1 MNEEKRA
8 LTVNCALA
16 CLLEDKQGMLD
27 SYDMVKINCGAAIV
41 SKEINALLAAKSAVI
56 NSGDLR
62 VCDIKGEI
70 ILLDKTVI
78 DGSADLKGLF
88 VIAKDDLI
96 VRPDGVKAIAEAEGV
111 IALGTIYYPES
122 TSLSSLIKV
131 SGEKKP
137 YPDDAQVVLGDHKL
151 ESLLSSASAGAKAK
165 HIWVSGRITALEKK
179 AMEKAKEMG
188 LVFSSAKLFTYEGLN
203 ETFGALFNC
212 PDRTLVPDGHEV
224 TGKINAAELP
234 LYGNKVYV
242 EGNFLME
249 EKDIPVLSEVESII
263 VRGKACLPFSAV
275 KIFREKGKAEK
286 YFIFEGRF
294 VEINGSQQ
302 FSHSQLAALVEK
314 GEKLTLQ
321 VNGGLLFDDDVT
333 AEDVECIASLS
344 YNGSVLVSD
353 KVKAALA
360 SKVKSGN
367 GFMGDPAKME
377 ELTGHS
383 VKDLADNSKKEE
395 KGKTTFNMG
404 TYILA

>member
-1 MNEEKRA
+1 MNEEKRS
-8 LTVNCALA
+8 LTVNCGLA
-16 CLLEDKQGMLD
+16 CLLEDTQGMLD
-27 SYDMVKINCGAAIV
+27 GYDTVKINCGTAIV
-41 SKEINALLAAKSAVI
+41 SKEINAKLAAKSAVI

-70 ILLDKTVI
+70 IQLDKTVI
-78 DGSADLKGLF
+78 DGGADLSGLF
-88 VIAKDDLI
+88 VIARDDLI
-96 VRPDGVKAIAEAEGV
+96 IMPDGVKAVTEAEGV

-122 TSLSSLIKV
+122 ASLSSLIKV

-151 ESLLSSASAGAKAK
+151 ESLISSAKAK
-165 HIWVSGRITALEKK
+165 HVWVSGRITALDKK
-179 AMEKAKEMG
+179 AMEKAKEKG
-188 LVFSSAKLFTYEGLN
+188 LVFTSAELFTYEGLN
-203 ETFGALFNC
+203 DTYGSLFNC

-234 LYGNKVYV
+234 LYGKRIYV
-242 EGNFLME
+242 DGNFTME
-249 EKDIPVLSEVESII
+249 EKDIPALKELESII
-263 VRGKACLPFSAV
+263 VRGKASLPSQAV

-286 YFIFEGRF
+286 YFVFEGRL

-321 VNGGLLFDDDVT
+321 VNGGLIFDDDVT
-333 AEDVECIASLS
+333 AEDAECIASLS

-360 SKVKSGN
+360 SKVKTGN

-377 ELTGHS
+377 ELTGHG
-383 VKDLADNSKKEE
+383 VKDLAGNSKKEE
-395 KGKTTFNMG
+395 KGKTTLNMG
-404 TYILA
+404 TYILT

>member
-8 LTVNCALA
+8 LTVNCGLA

-27 SYDMVKINCGAAIV
+27 GYETVKINCGTAII
-41 SKEINALLAAKSAVI
+41 SREMNALLAAKSAVI

-70 ILLDKTVI
+70 IQLDKTVI
-78 DGSADLKGLF
+78 DGAADLKGLF

-122 TSLSSLIKV
+122 AKLSSLIKV

-151 ESLLSSASAGAKAK
+151 ESLISMAKAK
-165 HIWVSGRITALEKK
+165 HIWVSGRITVLDKK

-188 LVFSSAKLFTYEGLN
+188 LIFTAAKLFTYEGLD
-203 ETFGALFNC
+203 ETYGSLFNC

-234 LYGNKVYV
+234 LYGKKIYV
-242 EGNFLME
+242 DGNFMME
-249 EKDIPVLSEVESII
+249 EKDIPALEEIESII
-263 VRGKACLPFSAV
+263 VRGKASLPSSAV
-275 KIFREKGKAEK
+275 KIFKEKGKAEK
-286 YFIFEGRF
+286 YFVFEGRF

-314 GEKLTLQ
+314 GEKITLQ
-321 VNGGLLFDDDVT
+321 VNGGLIFDDDVT
-333 AEDVECIASLS
+333 AEDAECIASLS

-360 SKVKSGN
+360 SKVKTGN

-383 VKDLADNSKKEE
+383 IKDLAGNSKKEE

-404 TYILA
+404 TYILS

>member
-1 MNEEKRA
+1 MNEEKKS
-8 LTVNCALA
+8 LTVNCGLA

-27 SYDMVKINCGAAIV
+27 GYDVVKINCGTAII
-41 SKEINALLAAKSAVI
+41 SREMNALLAAKSAVI

-70 ILLDKTVI
+70 IQLDKTVI
-78 DGSADLKGLF
+78 DGGADLSGLF

-96 VRPDGVKAIAEAEGV
+96 FRPDGVKAIAEAEGV

-122 TSLSSLIKV
+122 ANLSSLIKV

-151 ESLLSSASAGAKAK
+151 ESLISMAKAK
-165 HIWVSGRITALEKK
+165 HIWVSSRITALDKK
-179 AMEKAKEMG
+179 AMEKALETG
-188 LVFSSAKLFTYEGLN
+188 LVFTSEKLFTYEGLN
-203 ETFGALFNC
+203 DTYGSLFKC
-212 PDRTLVPDGHEV
+212 PDRTLVPDGHEIAE
-224 TGKINAAELP
+224 KINAGELP
-234 LYGNKVYV
+234 LYGKKVYV
-242 EGNFLME
+242 DGNFSME
-249 EKDIPVLSEVESII
+249 EKDMPALEEVESII
-263 VRGKACLPFSAV
+263 VRGKASLPSSAV
-275 KIFREKGKAEK
+275 KLFREKGKAEK
-286 YFIFEGRF
+286 YFVFEGRL

-302 FSHSQLAALVEK
+302 FSHSQLAALVVK

-333 AEDVECIASLS
+333 AEDVECIAALS

-367 GFMGDPAKME
+367 GFMGDP
-377 ELTGHS
+377 S
-383 VKDLADNSKKEE
+383 VKDPAGNSKKEE

-404 TYILA
+404 MYILA